1 MDQDHRVSRRE
12 QTLLAQ
18 IESRLRVGAGQ
29 CGQNPAAQAQEFGL
43 LFSETPS
50 PAVLISQVCRRPK
63 PLGARIESDRRGF
76 TALRAGFGIVR
87 GIIQPRP
94 CGPRSAFIADRI
106 RKGCN
111 SMRSK
116 SLAADAASTD
126 QVIINIWEIVL
137 RGRELPV
144 DSPFVRSLAA

>member
-1 MDQDHRVSRRE
+1 
-12 QTLLAQ
+12 
-18 IESRLRVGAGQ
+18 
-29 CGQNPAAQAQEFGL
+29 L
-43 LFSETPS
+43 LFSETTPR
-50 PAVLISQVCRRPK
+50 AVLINQGRRRPK
-63 PLGARIESDRRGF
+63 SPGASKESGRRVF
-76 TALRAGFGIVR
+76 TAVRAGCDLDR

-94 CGPRSAFIADRI
+94 CGQRSAYIADRI

-111 SMRSK
+111 SVRSK

-126 QVIINIWEIVL
+126 QIIINIWEIVL